1 MSLVAE
7 IQPINVL
14 KIIEEGRVGGPQMD
28 KDEEMDA
35 SYKAR
40 QAKVKD

>member
-14 KIIEEGRVGGPQMD
+14 KIIEEGRVGAPQID

-35 SYKAR
+35 SYEAR
-40 QAKVKD
+40 QNKPRH